1 MFFFQHRLCFIYHDY
16 MSATPADTKDVSKDA
31 EYPDRESFSTQMLN
45 WDKIPYISFWHV
57 AFYL

>member
-1 MFFFQHRLCFIYHDY
+1 MFYLHDY
-16 MSATPADTKDVSKDA
+16 MSATPPDTKDVSKDA
-31 EYPDRESFSTQMLN
+31 EHPDRESFSTQMLN

>member
-1 MFFFQHRLCFIYHDY
+1 
-16 MSATPADTKDVSKDA
+16 MSATPPDPKDVSKDA
-31 EYPDRESFSTQMLN
+31 EHPDRESFSTQMLN

>member
-1 MFFFQHRLCFIYHDY
+1 MFFFQHRLCFVYHDY
-16 MSATPADTKDVSKDA
+16 MSATPPDAKDVSKDS
-31 EYPDRESFSTQMLN
+31 EHPDRESFSTQMLN